1 MVEEYRYDSVLYALV
16 IRDVTRTSK
25 TAFVTAPEMPLQFGV
40 QAHAT
45 GYLEDAHSHPLCAR
59 TVEATHQV
67 VYIISGHARFD
78 FLTDDGNKLGDTTL
92 SPGDAILLTERGHPM
107 VILDE
112 VRTVTVKQGP
122 YLGTQDKVTIQEADP

>member
-16 IRDVTRTSK
+16 IHDVPQISDTT
-25 TAFVTAPEMPLQFGV
+25 FVTAIDMPLQFGV
-40 QAHAT
+40 QAHGA

-67 VYIISGHARFD
+67 VYIISGRACFE
-78 FLTDDGNKLGDTTL
+78 FFSDDGHMLGDVTL
-92 SPGDAILLTERGHPM
+92 SPGDAILLTERGHRM

-122 YLGTQDKVTIQEADP
+122 YLGAGDKVPIQEANR